1 MRYKSKDG
9 RFKFSRCKATFI
21 GYKDQKIIFYKS
33 DSGLSVK
40 FAEHLD
46 KDEVKSFNKTKKH
59 WCWTWE
65 KITDQERNLFGR
77 WLLGEDYNYLNS
89 LREEYED

>member
-9 RFKFSRCKATFI
+9 NFKFTRTRATFV
-21 GYKDQKIIFYKS
+21 GYKGQTLMFVKS

-40 FAEHLD
+40 FAEHLS
-46 KDEVKSFNKTKKH
+46 KDEAKILNKTKEH
-59 WCWTWE
+59 WCWSWE
-65 KITDQERNLFGR
+65 KINDQERVLFGR